1 MIRFTI
7 RLYNRERVGAKAA
20 ARAVPQPA
28 EGGSGEDVHSQLQR
42 GQVEG
47 GAAPVCECGRD
58 SVLPEPEAPRTSSSM
73 TQAWAF
79 ISRLVLLFTFNCKKV
94 LGFGRRKRR
103 YLESS
108 SVTDLEKYQDSQD
121 SSVLVDRNSDF
132 TITAV

>member
-7 RLYNRERVGAKAA
+7 RLYNREHVGAKAA
-20 ARAVPQPA
+20 ARAVPRPA
-28 EGGSGEDVHSQLQR
+28 EGGSGKDVHSQLQR
-42 GQVEG
+42 GRVEG

-58 SVLPEPEAPRTSSSM
+58 SVLPEREAPRTSSSM

-94 LGFGRRKRR
+94 LGFGRKRR

-132 TITAV
+132 MITAV